1 MNTAKLAAATVLALS
16 FTTGLA
22 AAATAPRDTDMQ
34 TRPPAH
40 AVYNSVYGSPA
51 WQFRCTQARNNPFEN
66 PGMVQQFCGSQA
78 Q

>member
-16 FTTGLA
+16 LSTGLA
-22 AAATAPRDTDMQ
+22 AAATAQRDTDTQ
-34 TRPPAH
+34 TRAQAH
-40 AVYNSVYGSPA
+40 TVYRSPA